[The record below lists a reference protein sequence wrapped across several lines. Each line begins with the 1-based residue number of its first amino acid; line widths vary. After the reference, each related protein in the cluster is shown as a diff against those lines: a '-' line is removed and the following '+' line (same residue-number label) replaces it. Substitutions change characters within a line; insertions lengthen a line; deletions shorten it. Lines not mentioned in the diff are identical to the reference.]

1 MATNLID
8 QTIKTINRDILRYAQ
23 KVASQS
29 PAEAATR
36 LSTPVEACKRIAVL
50 VDDEIDRVVDKLPCS
65 LFKLS
70 DKCLARAFS
79 DGPSEASKSPLA
91 RIARIWM
98 MAGRE
103 MSQRSPDATRIFF
116 GLTEERSYA
125 LNRLNPV
132 DVEMAIDRMGVI
144 EFQGRL
150 SVDQWRMVLEE
161 SEVAALAVMNNAAA
175 FTM

>member
-1 MATNLID
+1 
-8 QTIKTINRDILRYAQ
+8 
-23 KVASQS
+23 
-29 PAEAATR
+29 
-36 LSTPVEACKRIAVL
+36 
-50 VDDEIDRVVDKLPCS
+50 
-65 LFKLS
+65 
-70 DKCLARAFS
+70 
-79 DGPSEASKSPLA
+79 
-91 RIARIWM
+91 M